1 MNRSKSTVPPADL
14 KLLHVFVAIYESQSL
29 TAAGE
34 RLGLTQPAISH
45 ALRRLR
51 ELLNDP
57 LFVRTPSGMVPTDAA
72 RNLDGP
78 LTQAFAIISQALQ
91 QRARFDASTAERTFR
106 VSMSDMSEL
115 YFLPPL
121 LARIA
126 KVAPRVRLE
135 VSTVASESLCGAMR
149 SGTVDLA
156 LGFIPNLG
164 AGCISETLFWDEH
177 VCMVRAGHPLRK
189 RAPTLSD
196 LAGLRY
202 VVADSNATGHGIS
215 TRQLEELHFEQ
226 DVAVRLPHFTIACHI
241 AQHTDLG
248 VLIPRGIAECL
259 NRGRAFR
266 ILPLPLA
273 LQRFEVQMHS
283 HSQFSTDP
291 GLAWLRALIRD
302 MFGQGERQQ
311 FRSRTVRS

>member
-1 MNRSKSTVPPADL
+1 M
-14 KLLHVFVAIYESQSL
+14 QSL

-72 RNLDGP
+72 RELDAP

-91 QRARFDASTAERTFR
+91 QRTRFDASTAERTFR
-106 VSMSDMSEL
+106 VSMSDLSEL
-115 YFLPPL
+115 YFLPLL
-121 LARIA
+121 LARLA
-126 KVAPRVRLE
+126 KLAPQVRLE
-135 VSTVASESLCGAMR
+135 PSTVSSESLCGALC

-164 AGCISETLFWDEH
+164 SGCISETLFWDEQ

-189 RAPTLSD
+189 RAPSVSE
-196 LAGLRY
+196 LAALRY
-202 VVADSNATGHGIS
+202 VVADSKATGHRNN
-215 TRQLEELHFEQ
+215 TRQPEGLRFAR
-226 DVAVRLPHFTIACHI
+226 DVAAWLPHFTIACHI
-241 AQHTDLG
+241 AQHSDLG
-248 VLIPRGIAECL
+248 VLMPRRIAECL

-266 ILPLPLA
+266 ILPLPFA
-273 LQRFEVQMHS
+273 TQRFEVQMHS
-283 HSQFSTDP
+283 HAQFSTDP
-291 GLAWLRALIRD
+291 GL
-302 MFGQGERQQ
+302 
-311 FRSRTVRS
+311 V

>member
-1 MNRSKSTVPPADL
+1 L
-14 KLLHVFVAIYESQSL
+14 QSL
-29 TAAGE
+29 TAAAE

-72 RNLDGP
+72 RELDGP

-126 KVAPRVRLE
+126 KAAPQVRLE
-135 VSTVASESLCGAMR
+135 VSTVSSESLCSAMR

-164 AGCISETLFWDEH
+164 SGCISETLFWDEH
-177 VCMVRAGHPLRK
+177 V
-189 RAPTLSD
+189 
-196 LAGLRY
+196 
-202 VVADSNATGHGIS
+202 
-215 TRQLEELHFEQ
+215 F
-226 DVAVRLPHFTIACHI
+226 F
-241 AQHTDLG
+241 
-248 VLIPRGIAECL
+248 
-259 NRGRAFR
+259 
-266 ILPLPLA
+266 
-273 LQRFEVQMHS
+273 
-283 HSQFSTDP
+283 
-291 GLAWLRALIRD
+291 LRACRCRRHARECGATKSWIQHPSKPVEHSLVSE
-302 MFGQGERQQ
+302 GEP
-311 FRSRTVRS
+311 